1 MLTVAAHCY
10 SEDMSARIAQRDLRN
25 DVSAILRRVSQ
36 GESFTVT
43 VRGQPVAELVPVRA
57 PRRFVPR
64 ERVGEILRVAVA
76 DPGLLEE
83 LREMDVDDG
92 DVPDRVER

>member
-1 MLTVAAHCY
+1 MGDL
-10 SEDMSARIAQRDLRN
+10 IAQRDLRN
-25 DVSAILRRVSQ
+25 DISTILRRVAE

-43 VRGQPVAELVPVRA
+43 VRGKPVAELVPLRS

-64 ERVGEILRVAVA
+64 HRVVEILRDNAA

-83 LREMDVDDG
+83 LREMDIDEPHLPG
-92 DVPDRVER
+92 PDPQ

>member
-1 MLTVAAHCY
+1 MGDL
-10 SEDMSARIAQRDLRN
+10 IAQRDLRN
-25 DVSAILRRVSQ
+25 DISAILRRVAE

-43 VRGQPVAELVPVRA
+43 VHGEPVAELVPLRS

-64 ERVGEILRVAVA
+64 QRVAEILREKAA

-83 LREMDVDDG
+83 LREMDIDADPSG
-92 DVPDRVER
+92 AARG